1 MKFKGHNYYGKIVSS
16 EDVLNTYY
24 EEYIYPIQTNYLL
37 GRDSVTFLEELT
49 KFDNI
54 KVNLDIPTYRDGTD
68 TVFITFVN
76 KKNVYEI
83 MEIIF
88 NTNPNEFNFI
98 KNTLKI
104 CWD

>member
-1 MKFKGHNYYGKIVSS
+1 MNFCGHKYYGKIVSS

-24 EEYIYPIQTNYLL
+24 EEYIYPIETNYLQ
-37 GRDSVTFLEELT
+37 GQDGVAFLEELT

-54 KVNLDIPTYRDGTD
+54 KVNLDIPTYRDGAD
-68 TVFITFVN
+68 TVFITFSN

-88 NTNPNEFNFI
+88 NTKPNEFKFI
-98 KNTLKI
+98 KNTLRI
-104 CWD
+104 WWD